1 MFKNAQEEINF
12 LLFNLDRLTPF
23 TDREIRIGMMCYGIG
38 RAERE
43 MQIMKHRSLPDERRK
58 RAVQEEKKQN

>member
-1 MFKNAQEEINF
+1 MFKSAQEEINF

-38 RAERE
+38 RADRE
-43 MQIMKHRSLPDERRK
+43 KQFMKNGRLFHEGKAD
-58 RAVQEEKKQN
+58 KKAD